1 MATPRPPTIP
11 PDLDEYDGH
20 GGYRERIREV
30 VSFKPDVWLGVLISF
45 GIWYAAGKIAMVVM
59 DAGPAANGYLP
70 IIAYTVF
77 GFIGCLA
84 YLIALGFARSPHAK
98 RGVLAA
104 GVLVILF
111 AAFYPFAYGLALTRV
126 EDPPVDARAS
136 EQWLDELR
144 EEGNVGAPGVVP
156 PLLAVREHEGAML
169 VRNVSGRPLLVQLAR
184 VSEERSSEGLPTWQR
199 CPLFNGRGGSSDR
212 DNRYWL
218 PPHVSAWFRSSCSD
232 RFAYWDVEY
241 RIGDERSP
249 PALGWRSTSALLPA
263 AD

>member
-20 GGYRERIREV
+20 GGYRARIREV

-59 DAGPAANGYLP
+59 DEGPAANGYLP

-77 GFIGCLA
+77 GFIGFLA

-98 RGVLAA
+98 RAMLAA
-104 GVLVILF
+104 GVLLILF
-111 AAFYPFAYGLALTRV
+111 AAFYPFAYGLSLARV
-126 EDPPVDARAS
+126 GDPPADPRAS

-156 PLLAVREHEGAML
+156 PFLAVREYEGAML

-184 VSEERSSEGLPTWQR
+184 VSEERGADGLPAWQR
-199 CPLFNGRGGSSDR
+199 CGLFNGYSTSDQ

-218 PPHVSAWFRSSCSD
+218 PPHVSAWFRFGCSD

-241 RIGDERSP
+241 RIGDERTP
-249 PALGWRSTSALLPA
+249 PELGWRSTSALLPA
-263 AD
+263 AE